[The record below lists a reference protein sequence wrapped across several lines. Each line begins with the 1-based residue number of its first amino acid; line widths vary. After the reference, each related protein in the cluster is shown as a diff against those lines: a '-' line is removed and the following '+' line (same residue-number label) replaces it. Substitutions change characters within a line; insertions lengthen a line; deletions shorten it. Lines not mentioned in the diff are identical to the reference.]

1 MGMSLDTGGKGKG
14 AKPNINVT
22 PLVDVVLVLL
32 IIFMV
37 VLPSVQDGKTIE
49 LVNVFHPEKDKDE
62 DTPPVS
68 VTVTRDAG
76 YSIDQRDLSREALMQ
91 ELRTIHATEPKRRVL
106 LRGDAS
112 LPYETMRDLFRD
124 CQDIGFGAVSLA
136 VGKQREW
143 KES

>member
-1 MGMSLDTGGKGKG
+1 MGMSVDTGGKGKG

-49 LVNVFHPEKDKDE
+49 MVNVLHPQKDKDE
-62 DTPPVS
+62 DKPPIP
-68 VTVTRDAG
+68 VTVTRDEV
-76 YSIDQRDLSREALMQ
+76 YSLEQQDLSRESLLQ
-91 ELRTIHATEPKRRVL
+91 ELRNLHAAEPTRRIL
-106 LRGDAS
+106 LRGDAA

-124 CQDIGFGAVSLA
+124 CQDIGFPTVSLA

-143 KES
+143 KEN